1 MRKMPRISKYGSC
14 ITLQRKGCIKLH
26 REENCN
32 KSEISY
38 TWIIVTALLI
48 LTSGPLFLIVEYCSH
63 GNLKDF
69 LRNNRPSLLE
79 LSGDMEVSLTF
90 RDLLS
95 FAYQITKGMSYLSS
109 KKVIE

>member
-1 MRKMPRISKYGSC
+1 MVVVLHYKEKVALNYIGKKTVINQKSL
-14 ITLQRKGCIKLH
+14 TLELF
-26 REENCN
+26 
-32 KSEISY
+32 
-38 TWIIVTALLI
+38 TALLI